1 MLPINP
7 EEALFPKERRDSDR
21 KKLIVGVQFEG
32 GDATGIA
39 NTRDIGLGGLYI
51 KTDAELETGDEIAM
65 EMTFNQDDFH
75 VQGVV
80 AYTDPGQGVGVRFK
94 DLTKEDILLLKRELE
109 ID

>member
-1 MLPINP
+1 MLPIEP
-7 EEALFPKERRDSDR
+7 EEALSPNERRGSDR
-21 KKLIVGVQFEG
+21 KKLIVGVEFDG
-32 GDATGIA
+32 GDATAIA

-51 KTDAELETGDEIAM
+51 KTDAELKTGDEIAM
-65 EMTFNQDDFH
+65 QMTLAEENFH

-94 DLTKEDILLLKRELE
+94 DLTQENLFLLKKELE